1 MFERYENLRVKKSGI
16 GNKSVLLTAL
26 ATASCLFS
34 FLPWEQ
40 SQAQLILNAYP
51 SQDNTNQ
58 TLWIFSGSS
67 SSRSAS
73 AQIRNPSATNTDNQD
88 TWQIDSNNGNI
99 FDANKP
105 SDTSFQL
112 SPLFS
117 SSNPKDI
124 ASVRARIPGGGKTN
138 ITFLASATNT
148 PTLTIGSG
156 SGVISHL
163 FLDED
168 ASGIAHYDDF
178 GLRISGGFNYGTG
191 ASSWVGAGLVSK
203 PIGDFFVGTFNN
215 RADAPFF
222 AGNSVGSVRVIVN
235 SQIIPEPEEYALVL
249 GLFALAFVLV
259 HRRRMR
265 QKRPRQASTS

>member
-1 MFERYENLRVKKSGI
+1 MNQHLVRKRSFS
-16 GNKSVLLTAL
+16 LLVAV
-26 ATASCLFS
+26 ACFCGGGGEA
-34 FLPWEQ
+34 
-40 SQAQLILNAYP
+40 QAQLMLNAYP

-67 SSRSAS
+67 TSRSAS

-88 TWQIDSNNGNI
+88 TWQIDSNGGNI

-112 SPLFS
+112 SPLLS
-117 SSNPKDI
+117 STNTMDI
-124 ASVRARIPGGGKTN
+124 ASVQARLPGGGKTN
-138 ITFLASATNT
+138 ITFVASATNT

-156 SGVISHL
+156 NVTISHL

-178 GLRISGGFNYGTG
+178 GIRSSGGFNYGTG
-191 ASSWVGAGLVSK
+191 ASSWVGAGIINK
-203 PIGDFFVGTFNN
+203 PIGDFFTGTFNN

-222 AGNSVGSVRVIVN
+222 AANSVGSVRVVVN
-235 SQIIPEPEEYALVL
+235 SQIIPEPEEYALVF
-249 GLFALAFVLV
+249 GLFALGFIFF
-259 HRRRMR
+259 HRHW
-265 QKRPRQASTS
+265 QKKQRQAAITS